1 MNKLAKGAIATGVAT
16 AMFLGGGAT
25 LALWNDAVT
34 VGASESINS
43 GVLTLNAATG
53 DWSSS
58 PELWV
63 PGDSFTYTT
72 DVSIVAKGDNLRAEL
87 SIDSD
92 SVVGTPEL
100 VDALEYSIAVTNV
113 TGGSLTPNGSG
124 ALTVTPANATSG
136 TPMTAKVVVTVHFP
150 ESTSGLVAQGAT
162 AQLDDL
168 KFLLSQVV

>member
-43 GVLTLNAATG
+43 GVLTLNATPG
-53 DWSSS
+53 SWSSN
-58 PELWV
+58 PDLWV

-72 DVSIVAKGDNLRAEL
+72 DVSIVAKGDNLLAEL

-92 SVVGTPEL
+92 GVTGTPEL
-100 VDALEYSIAVTNV
+100 VSALEYTIEVTNV
-113 TGGSLTPNGSG
+113 AGGTLTPNGSDT
-124 ALTVTPANATSG
+124 LTVTPTNATSG
-136 TPMTAKVVVTVHFP
+136 TPVTAQVVVTVHFP
-150 ESTSGLVAQGAT
+150 ESTTGLVAQGAT
-162 AQLDDL
+162 AQLNDL